1 MVTEEKRKEYREKV
15 EGISADLKDKTI
27 FRAKFGL
34 DDGLFKSNAETGRI
48 FGMTGEA
55 VRQAVARI
63 SKEIGS
69 PEE

>member
-1 MVTEEKRKEYREKV
+1 MVTEEKRKEFREKLD
-15 EGISADLKDKTI
+15 GLSADLKDKTI
-27 FRAKFGL
+27 YRAKFGL
-34 DDGLFKSNAETGRI
+34 DDGIYKSNAEAGKI

-63 SKEIGS
+63 VEKIGS